1 MKIYYNADI
10 YGTKADAFVVDGDKF
25 IYVGEEKEALKY
37 EGDYVDLNGKA
48 VYPGFIDSHM
58 HLVNYGKFLANVSL
72 YEHTSSLKEMLD
84 ELKKYTDRN
93 MIIAR
98 GWNHD
103 YFEDVKR
110 FPTKADL
117 DSVSSDIPIVI
128 TRACGHIAVANSKAL
143 ELCPIKQSDSDV
155 DIENGIFKE
164 NSVYPLYNCLPRCNK
179 DDIKNYILKAQKKVN
194 SYGITSV
201 HSDDFLS
208 ANDDYHDALKALE
221 ELRDEGKLTV
231 RIYEQSQ
238 FLKIEDLK
246 EFINKGYHTGV
257 GNEYF
262 KIGPLKLISDGSLG
276 ARTALLS
283 RDYNDAPGVRG
294 LAVLKKEELYDFME
308 YGDSHNMQI
317 AIHAIG
323 DGILDVILDK
333 YKDMDC
339 KNKRHG
345 VVHCQIT
352 RSDQLAKF
360 SEFGLHAYIQSI
372 FLDYDNHIV
381 EDRVGKDLAST
392 SYNFKYLFDKCK
404 ASNGSDCPVEM
415 PDVLKGI
422 QLSVTRTSIDSTGP
436 YLKEQALTVNEAIDS
451 FTVNGAYASFEES
464 IKGAIESGYLA
475 DFVVVDQK
483 IEKCDVNR
491 IKDIKVLETY
501 VGGKRVF

>member
-1 MKIYYNADI
+1 MKIFYNADI
-10 YGTKADAFVVDGDKF
+10 YGTKADAFVVDDDKF
-25 IYVGEEKEALKY
+25 VYIGEKDEALKY
-37 EGDYVDLNGKA
+37 EGELNDLRGKA

-72 YEHTSSLKEMLD
+72 YEHTSSLKEMLH
-84 ELKKYTDRN
+84 ELSKYKDRKV
-93 MIIAR
+93 IIAR

-103 YFEDVKR
+103 YFSDVKR

-117 DSVSSDIPIVI
+117 DTVSKDIPIVI
-128 TRACGHIAVANSKAL
+128 TRACGHIAVANSRAL
-143 ELCPIKQSDSDV
+143 ELCPIRESSSDV
-155 DIENGIFKE
+155 DIDNGIFKE
-164 NSVYPLYNCLPRCNK
+164 NSVYPLYNCLPRCTK
-179 DDIKNYILKAQKKVN
+179 DDIKEYILKAQQKVN

-221 ELRDEGKLTV
+221 ELRNEGKLTV

-238 FLKIEDLK
+238 FLSLDDLK
-246 EFINKGYHTGV
+246 EFVSNGYHTGV

-262 KIGPLKLISDGSLG
+262 KIGPLKIISDGSLG

-283 RDYNDAPGVRG
+283 RDYSDAKGVRG
-294 LAVLKKEELYDFME
+294 LAVLDKKTLYDFMD
-308 YGDSHNMQI
+308 YGDKHGMQI

-333 YKDMDC
+333 YREMNC
-339 KNKRHG
+339 KEKRHG
-345 VVHCQIT
+345 IVHCQIT
-352 RSDQLAKF
+352 RKDQLDKF
-360 SEFGLHAYIQSI
+360 REYGLHAYIQSI

-381 EDRVGKDLAST
+381 VERVGKDLALS
-392 SYNFKYLFDKCK
+392 SYNFKYLFDNCK

-422 QLSVTRTSIDSTGP
+422 QLAVTRTSFDGTGP
-436 YLKEQALTVNEAIDS
+436 YLKEQALSVREAIDS
-451 FTVNGAYASFEES
+451 YTVNAAYASFEEN
-464 IKGAIESGYLA
+464 IKGCIKTGFLA
-475 DFVVVDQK
+475 DFVVLDKK
-483 IEKCDVNR
+483 IEDCSVSH
-491 IKDIKVLETY
+491 ISDIKVLETY